1 MSAFTVAIRCSG
13 HTELRCTC
21 PLSGVKRTCPFAPQM
36 SAYDPKRTL
45 AGLVT
50 TPFRALPRVVRCP
63 VLSLGEA
70 MRRRNKTGGKA
81 AKTQRRK
88 TLSRRNA
95 PKSARNRRS
104 SAARQETEV
113 ARLTRELHESREQQ
127 AATSEV
133 LGVISSSPGELGPV
147 FEAILENATRICGG
161 RLANLFLYSK
171 HEHAFRLAAQRNAP
185 AAYAERWAKNPV
197 LRIGENPRNPLARL
211 AKTKRVVAIPD
222 LTVEPGYINR
232 EPRFVALVEAAGA
245 RTHVL
250 IPMLKEGELIGGIA
264 VYRQEVLPFTDR
276 QIDLLRNFAAQAV
289 IAIENTRLLNELRE
303 SLEQQ
308 TATSEVLKVISSSP
322 GDLDPVFETML
333 ANAVRICGAKF
344 GNLFL
349 CEADGLRAVAFHDA
363 PQAYVE
369 ERRRNPV
376 RHPTPAT
383 VLGRAMASR
392 QPVQVPDIQTY
403 EPDSIDAG
411 PGTTGVKLAQLA
423 GARTVLAVPMVKESE
438 LVGALTIYRQEVLP
452 FTDKQVELVQNFAAQ
467 AVIAIENTRLL
478 SELRES
484 LQQQTA
490 TADVLKV
497 ISRSTFDLQTV
508 LDTLVESAARL
519 CGAEMANIWRP
530 RDGAYRLTAS
540 YGVTARY
547 KESLENKEFLNTI
560 VIEPGR
566 GTTVGRV
573 LLERKSV
580 HIHDIQADP
589 DYKLSGLVALGG
601 TRTMLGIPMLREGD
615 PIGVLVLVQSAVRP
629 FTDKQI
635 ELATTFAD
643 QAVIAIEN
651 VRLFEEVQARTR
663 DLSESLEQQT
673 ATSEVL
679 QVISSS
685 AGELKPVFETML
697 ESAVRICGAKFGNLL
712 LVEGDAFRHVALHGA
727 PQAYLEERRREP
739 VIRPRPGSD
748 LDRIRSTK
756 QIVHVADMQLGGAAT
771 AAIVELAGARTFLNV
786 PMLKDN
792 ELIGT
797 IGIYRQEVRPFT
809 NKQIEL
815 VQNFAAQA
823 VIAIENARLL
833 NDLNKLNQQLEQR
846 VDDQVNEIERMSR
859 LRRFLPSQVADL
871 IVASGTEKQL
881 ESHRREITALF
892 CDLRGFTGFSESS
905 DPEDVMAL
913 LREYHAAI
921 GEIINKYGGTLE
933 RYAGDGVMVV
943 FNDPIPVDNPALQA
957 VLMAID
963 MRGAIGDMIEKRRK
977 LGHDIGFGIGI
988 AHGFAT
994 LGTIGFEGRFDYAAI
1009 GTVSNVASRLCDEA
1023 KPGQILISPR
1033 VLMAVEGAI
1042 SVEPVGEFKLKGI
1055 SRPLTAYNVLSAVS
1069 AKI

>member
-1 MSAFTVAIRCSG
+1 
-13 HTELRCTC
+13 
-21 PLSGVKRTCPFAPQM
+21 K
-36 SAYDPKRTL
+36 
-45 AGLVT
+45 
-50 TPFRALPRVVRCP
+50 
-63 VLSLGEA
+63 
-70 MRRRNKTGGKA
+70 
-81 AKTQRRK
+81 
-88 TLSRRNA
+88 
-95 PKSARNRRS
+95 
-104 SAARQETEV
+104 
-113 ARLTRELHESREQQ
+113 
-127 AATSEV
+127 
-133 LGVISSSPGELGPV
+133 
-147 FEAILENATRICGG
+147 
-161 RLANLFLYSK
+161 
-171 HEHAFRLAAQRNAP
+171 
-185 AAYAERWAKNPV
+185 
-197 LRIGENPRNPLARL
+197 
-211 AKTKRVVAIPD
+211 
-222 LTVEPGYINR
+222 
-232 EPRFVALVEAAGA
+232 
-245 RTHVL
+245 
-250 IPMLKEGELIGGIA
+250 
-264 VYRQEVLPFTDR
+264 
-276 QIDLLRNFAAQAV
+276 NFAAQAV
-289 IAIENTRLLNELRE
+289 IAIENTRLLNELRQRTDDLTE
-303 SLEQQ
+303 SLDQQ

-322 GDLDPVFETML
+322 GELTPVFESML
-333 ANAVRICGAKF
+333 ENAVHICEASF
-344 GNLFL
+344 GNLLLYENNAF
-349 CEADGLRAVAFHDA
+349 RHVALYNA
-363 PQAYVE
+363 PQAWAVE
-369 ERRRNPV
+369 QQRDPIAPRRTAYFLYRVADTKQVTHIADVALENP
-376 RHPTPAT
+376 
-383 VLGRAMASR
+383 
-392 QPVQVPDIQTY
+392 D
-403 EPDSIDAG
+403 EPIAK
-411 PGTTGVKLAQLA
+411 VA
-423 GARTVLAVPMVKESE
+423 GARTLLIVPMLKEKD
-438 LVGALTIYRQEVLP
+438 LIGVIAIYRQEVRP
-452 FTDKQVELVQNFAAQ
+452 FTDKQIEVVKNFAAQ

-560 VIEPGR
+560 AIEPGR

-756 QIVHVADMQLGGAAT
+756 QIVHVADLQLGGPAT

-797 IGIYRQEVRPFT
+797 IGIYRQEVHPFT
-809 NKQIEL
+809 DKQIEL

-859 LRRFLPSQVADL
+859 LRRFLP
-871 IVASGTEKQL
+871 
-881 ESHRREITALF
+881 
-892 CDLRGFTGFSESS
+892 
-905 DPEDVMAL
+905 
-913 LREYHAAI
+913 
-921 GEIINKYGGTLE
+921 
-933 RYAGDGVMVV
+933 
-943 FNDPIPVDNPALQA
+943 
-957 VLMAID
+957 
-963 MRGAIGDMIEKRRK
+963 
-977 LGHDIGFGIGI
+977 
-988 AHGFAT
+988 
-994 LGTIGFEGRFDYAAI
+994 
-1009 GTVSNVASRLCDEA
+1009 
-1023 KPGQILISPR
+1023 
-1033 VLMAVEGAI
+1033 
-1042 SVEPVGEFKLKGI
+1042 
-1055 SRPLTAYNVLSAVS
+1055 
-1069 AKI
+1069 

>member
-1 MSAFTVAIRCSG
+1 
-13 HTELRCTC
+13 
-21 PLSGVKRTCPFAPQM
+21 
-36 SAYDPKRTL
+36 
-45 AGLVT
+45 
-50 TPFRALPRVVRCP
+50 
-63 VLSLGEA
+63 
-70 MRRRNKTGGKA
+70 
-81 AKTQRRK
+81 
-88 TLSRRNA
+88 
-95 PKSARNRRS
+95 
-104 SAARQETEV
+104 
-113 ARLTRELHESREQQ
+113 
-127 AATSEV
+127 
-133 LGVISSSPGELGPV
+133 
-147 FEAILENATRICGG
+147 
-161 RLANLFLYSK
+161 
-171 HEHAFRLAAQRNAP
+171 
-185 AAYAERWAKNPV
+185 
-197 LRIGENPRNPLARL
+197 
-211 AKTKRVVAIPD
+211 
-222 LTVEPGYINR
+222 
-232 EPRFVALVEAAGA
+232 
-245 RTHVL
+245 
-250 IPMLKEGELIGGIA
+250 
-264 VYRQEVLPFTDR
+264 
-276 QIDLLRNFAAQAV
+276 
-289 IAIENTRLLNELRE
+289 
-303 SLEQQ
+303 
-308 TATSEVLKVISSSP
+308 
-322 GDLDPVFETML
+322 ML

-756 QIVHVADMQLGGAAT
+756 QIVHVADMQLGG
-771 AAIVELAGARTFLNV
+771 
-786 PMLKDN
+786 P
-792 ELIGT
+792 
-797 IGIYRQEVRPFT
+797 P
-809 NKQIEL
+809 
-815 VQNFAAQA
+815 
-823 VIAIENARLL
+823 
-833 NDLNKLNQQLEQR
+833 
-846 VDDQVNEIERMSR
+846 
-859 LRRFLPSQVADL
+859 P
-871 IVASGTEKQL
+871 
-881 ESHRREITALF
+881 
-892 CDLRGFTGFSESS
+892 
-905 DPEDVMAL
+905 
-913 LREYHAAI
+913 
-921 GEIINKYGGTLE
+921 
-933 RYAGDGVMVV
+933 
-943 FNDPIPVDNPALQA
+943 
-957 VLMAID
+957 
-963 MRGAIGDMIEKRRK
+963 
-977 LGHDIGFGIGI
+977 
-988 AHGFAT
+988 
-994 LGTIGFEGRFDYAAI
+994 
-1009 GTVSNVASRLCDEA
+1009 
-1023 KPGQILISPR
+1023 PR
-1033 VLMAVEGAI
+1033 
-1042 SVEPVGEFKLKGI
+1042 S
-1055 SRPLTAYNVLSAVS
+1055 
-1069 AKI
+1069 

>member
-1 MSAFTVAIRCSG
+1 
-13 HTELRCTC
+13 
-21 PLSGVKRTCPFAPQM
+21 
-36 SAYDPKRTL
+36 
-45 AGLVT
+45 
-50 TPFRALPRVVRCP
+50 
-63 VLSLGEA
+63 
-70 MRRRNKTGGKA
+70 MRRRDKAVKTRRHKSLTRRA
-81 AKTQRRK
+81 EPKTA
-88 TLSRRNA
+88 RRN
-95 PKSARNRRS
+95 SV
-104 SAARQETEV
+104 AAGKETNV
-113 ARLTRELHESREQQ
+113 ARLTRELKEARE
-127 AATSEV
+127 
-133 LGVISSSPGELGPV
+133 
-147 FEAILENATRICGG
+147 
-161 RLANLFLYSK
+161 
-171 HEHAFRLAAQRNAP
+171 
-185 AAYAERWAKNPV
+185 
-197 LRIGENPRNPLARL
+197 
-211 AKTKRVVAIPD
+211 
-222 LTVEPGYINR
+222 
-232 EPRFVALVEAAGA
+232 
-245 RTHVL
+245 
-250 IPMLKEGELIGGIA
+250 
-264 VYRQEVLPFTDR
+264 
-276 QIDLLRNFAAQAV
+276 
-289 IAIENTRLLNELRE
+289 
-303 SLEQQ
+303 
-308 TATSEVLKVISSSP
+308 
-322 GDLDPVFETML
+322 
-333 ANAVRICGAKF
+333 
-344 GNLFL
+344 
-349 CEADGLRAVAFHDA
+349 
-363 PQAYVE
+363 
-369 ERRRNPV
+369 
-376 RHPTPAT
+376 
-383 VLGRAMASR
+383 
-392 QPVQVPDIQTY
+392 
-403 EPDSIDAG
+403 
-411 PGTTGVKLAQLA
+411 
-423 GARTVLAVPMVKESE
+423 
-438 LVGALTIYRQEVLP
+438 
-452 FTDKQVELVQNFAAQ
+452 
-467 AVIAIENTRLL
+467 
-478 SELRES
+478 
-484 LQQQTA
+484 QQTA

-560 VIEPGR
+560 AIEPGR

-697 ESAVRICGAKFGNLL
+697 KSAVRICGAKFGNLL

-756 QIVHVADMQLGGAAT
+756 QIVHVADMQLGGPAT

-913 LREYHAAI
+913 LRDYHAAI
-921 GEIINKYGGTLE
+921 GGIINKYGGTLE

-1033 VLMAVEGAI
+1033 VLMAVEDAV

-1055 SRPLTAYNVLSAVS
+1055 SRSLTAYNVRSAVS